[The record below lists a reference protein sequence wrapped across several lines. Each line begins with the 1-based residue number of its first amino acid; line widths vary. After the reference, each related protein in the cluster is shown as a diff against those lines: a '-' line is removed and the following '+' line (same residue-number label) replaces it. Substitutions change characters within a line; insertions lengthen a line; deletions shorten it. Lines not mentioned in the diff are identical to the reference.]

1 MQRQFQQTYWT
12 AARHVFR
19 ILVAT
24 FAFASGI
31 SLMPAT
37 VLATD
42 SSEQPATEQVQP
54 ATEQPTI
61 QSGGTVYEDH
71 PNLQN
76 VLGVASQ
83 FHIFAREA
91 ELKTHTAGNLA
102 VQTLTGHVDFG
113 TTNKLELLDRDITYL
128 QNIKMITGSCFVS
141 AGPTRC
147 NKVIFGETIPIDI
160 SDPKRPLISNVHI
173 GHLVADEVYQDQP
186 GQVYLDFD
194 AEFAALSQLN
204 LTLSQTTPQAQFSN
218 SDFTDENNRVIDVSK
233 LGSVNGQI
241 VINLTPEV
249 LSLSRPLIIKGL
261 SDTPNGPTVIFNVD
275 TGAADYVVNS
285 PIKIIYQDGTERS
298 NKDADDF
305 GDNHLLWNFHNGQ
318 QAVTG
323 TLTVNA
329 TSQGSVL
336 LPHGNLVANQNMDGN
351 LVANNVLIQAE
362 SHRWDLQDNSGDEQ
376 EPDPEEEDEDIITEP
391 EPEEEDEDIIAE
403 PDPEDED
410 KETVTEPDPEEEDK
424 ETATEPD
431 PEKEDLVTPET
442 PAPEKETTKEPDEST
457 QGKETVIKETES
469 KTADKILDAPT
480 KRTQSTTTIKAPDQ
494 LATLTPVRDDPAVEQ
509 LDTALT
515 QTLAQPTSQ
524 SSASPALKTL
534 DRHIQQAQAANDPVR
549 ATQLANVRSRGLAA
563 ANLQR
568 LPQTDEQEAIILTVI
583 GLCLALITLGIGW
596 YRHRR
601 TRSNWPKGWKIQI
614 QLSIFNWY

>member
-54 ATEQPTI
+54 SATKQPTI
-61 QSGGTVYEDH
+61 PSGGTVYEDH

-160 SDPKRPLISNVHI
+160 SDPNRPLISNVHI

-204 LTLSQTTPQAQFSN
+204 LTLSQTSPQAQFSN
-218 SDFTDENNRVIDVSK
+218 ADFSDENNRVIDVSK

-241 VINLTPEV
+241 VINLATEV

-351 LVANNVLIQAE
+351 LVANNVLIQSE
-362 SHRWDLQDNSGDEQ
+362 SRRWDLQDNSGDEQ
-376 EPDPEEEDEDIITEP
+376 EPEPEEEDEDIITEP
-391 EPEEEDEDIIAE
+391 EDEEEDKETVTE

-424 ETATEPD
+424 ETVTEPD

-457 QGKETVIKETES
+457 QEKVVKENES
-469 KTADKILDAPT
+469 KTADKSLDASA
-480 KRTQSTTTIKAPDQ
+480 KRTQNTTTIKASDQ
-494 LATLTPVRDDPAVEQ
+494 PATLTPVSDDPAVEQ
-509 LDTALT
+509 FDTALT
-515 QTLAQPTSQ
+515 QTLAQPTGQ
-524 SSASPALKTL
+524 SNTSPALKTL

-549 ATQLANVRSRGLAA
+549 ATQLANVRSRRLAA

-583 GLCLALITLGIGW
+583 GLCLTLIALGIGW

-601 TRSNWPKGWKIQI
+601 TRSNWPKGWKV
-614 QLSIFNWY
+614 

>member
-1 MQRQFQQTYWT
+1 MQRQIDQTYWT

-54 ATEQPTI
+54 STERPTI
-61 QSGGTVYEDH
+61 PSGGTVYVDH

-83 FHIFAREA
+83 FHIFARSA

-102 VQTLTGHVDFG
+102 VQKLTGHVDFG

-128 QNIKMITGSCFVS
+128 QTIEKIANSSFIS
-141 AGPTRC
+141 AGPIRC
-147 NKVIFGETIPIDI
+147 NKVIFGENITIDTSNPQG
-160 SDPKRPLISNVHI
+160 PLINGVI
-173 GHLVADEVYQDQP
+173 IDHLVTDEVYQDQP

-194 AEFAALSQLN
+194 AEFASLSQLN
-204 LTLSQTTPQAQFSN
+204 LTLSPTSPQAQFSN
-218 SDFTDENNRVIDVSK
+218 ANFTDENNRIIDVSK

-241 VINLTPEV
+241 VINLAPEV

-285 PIKIIYQDGTERS
+285 PIKISYQDGTERN

-376 EPDPEEEDEDIITEP
+376 EPEPEEEDEEEETITEPDPEEEDEETITEP
-391 EPEEEDEDIIAE
+391 DPEEEDE
-403 PDPEDED
+403 
-410 KETVTEPDPEEEDK
+410 ETVTEPDPEDKDK
-424 ETATEPD
+424 EAITEPD

-457 QGKETVIKETES
+457 PEKEKAVTKTES
-469 KTADKILDAPT
+469 KTADKSLDAPA
-480 KRTQSTTTIKAPDQ
+480 KRTQNTTTIKASDQ
-494 LATLTPVRDDPAVEQ
+494 PATLTPVSDDPAVEQ

-515 QTLAQPTSQ
+515 QSLAQSTNRNG
-524 SSASPALKTL
+524 ASPALKTL

-549 ATQLANVRSRGLAA
+549 ATQLATVRSRGLAA

-568 LPQTDEQEAIILTVI
+568 LPQTDERDSIVLTII
-583 GLCLALITLGIGW
+583 GLCLTLVALGIGW
-596 YRHRR
+596 FHHRR
-601 TRSNWPKGWKIQI
+601 TRAN
-614 QLSIFNWY
+614 

>member
-1 MQRQFQQTYWT
+1 MQRQIDQTYWT

-54 ATEQPTI
+54 STERPTI
-61 QSGGTVYEDH
+61 PSGGTVYEDH

-83 FHIFAREA
+83 FHIFARSA
-91 ELKTHTAGNLA
+91 ELETHTAGNLA
-102 VQTLTGHVDFG
+102 VQKLTGHVDFG

-128 QNIKMITGSCFVS
+128 QTIDKIAKSSFIS
-141 AGPTRC
+141 AGPIRC
-147 NKVIFGETIPIDI
+147 NKVIFGENITIDTSNPQG
-160 SDPKRPLISNVHI
+160 PLINGVI
-173 GHLVADEVYQDQP
+173 IDHLVTDEVYQDQP

-194 AEFAALSQLN
+194 AEFATLSQLN
-204 LTLSQTTPQAQFSN
+204 LTLSQTSPQAQFSN
-218 SDFTDENNRVIDVSK
+218 ANFTDENNRVIDVSK

-241 VINLTPEV
+241 VINLVPEV

-285 PIKIIYQDGTERS
+285 PIKISYQDGTERN

-351 LVANNVLIQAE
+351 LIANNVLIQAE

-376 EPDPEEEDEDIITEP
+376 EPEEEDE
-391 EPEEEDEDIIAE
+391 EEE
-403 PDPEDED
+403 
-410 KETVTEPDPEEEDK
+410 ETITEPDPEEEDEETITEPDPEDKDK
-424 ETATEPD
+424 ETVTEPEPEKEDKETVTEPD

-442 PAPEKETTKEPDEST
+442 PAPEKETTKEPNEST
-457 QGKETVIKETES
+457 AEKEKVVTKTES
-469 KTADKILDAPT
+469 KTADKSLDAPA
-480 KRTQSTTTIKAPDQ
+480 KRSQNTTTIKASDQ
-494 LATLTPVRDDPAVEQ
+494 PATLTPVSDDPAVEQ

-515 QTLAQPTSQ
+515 QALAQPTNRN
-524 SSASPALKTL
+524 SASPALKTL

-549 ATQLANVRSRGLAA
+549 ATQLATVRSRGLAA

-568 LPQTDEQEAIILTVI
+568 LPQTDERDSIVLTII
-583 GLCLALITLGIGW
+583 GLCLTLIALGIGW

-601 TRSNWPKGWKIQI
+601 THAN
-614 QLSIFNWY
+614 

>member
-1 MQRQFQQTYWT
+1 M
-12 AARHVFR
+12 
-19 ILVAT
+19 
-24 FAFASGI
+24 
-31 SLMPAT
+31 
-37 VLATD
+37 
-42 SSEQPATEQVQP
+42 
-54 ATEQPTI
+54 
-61 QSGGTVYEDH
+61 
-71 PNLQN
+71 
-76 VLGVASQ
+76 
-83 FHIFAREA
+83 
-91 ELKTHTAGNLA
+91 
-102 VQTLTGHVDFG
+102 
-113 TTNKLELLDRDITYL
+113 
-128 QNIKMITGSCFVS
+128 
-141 AGPTRC
+141 
-147 NKVIFGETIPIDI
+147 
-160 SDPKRPLISNVHI
+160 
-173 GHLVADEVYQDQP
+173 
-186 GQVYLDFD
+186 
-194 AEFAALSQLN
+194 
-204 LTLSQTTPQAQFSN
+204 
-218 SDFTDENNRVIDVSK
+218 SK

-249 LSLSRPLIIKGL
+249 LSLSRPLIIEGL

-329 TSQGSVL
+329 TSQGSIL

-362 SHRWDLQDNSGDEQ
+362 SHRWDLQDNSGNEQ

-391 EPEEEDEDIIAE
+391 DPEEEDEDIIAE

-410 KETVTEPDPEEEDK
+410 KETVTEPDPEDEDK

-457 QGKETVIKETES
+457 QGKETVVKETES

-480 KRTQSTTTIKAPDQ
+480 KRTQSTTTIKVPDQ
-494 LATLTPVRDDPAVEQ
+494 PATLTPVRDDPAVEQ

-583 GLCLALITLGIGW
+583 GLCLTLIALGIGW

-601 TRSNWPKGWKIQI
+601 TRSN
-614 QLSIFNWY
+614 